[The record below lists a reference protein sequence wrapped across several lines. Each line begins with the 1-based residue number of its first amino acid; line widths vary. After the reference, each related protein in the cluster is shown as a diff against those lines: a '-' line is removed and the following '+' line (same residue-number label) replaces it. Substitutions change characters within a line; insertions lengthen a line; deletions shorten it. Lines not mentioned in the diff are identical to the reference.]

1 MRFCYAHRRFTLYPQ
16 SVDTWDLHPDNY
28 TPEFLDRA
36 RDTGF
41 DALECGFEVLA
52 KLGDEKSI
60 SDFGERVRSHGLKV
74 GAIRAGGTLTE
85 AKHGPAN
92 REKLMRA
99 VEYADH
105 VGAEVVNG
113 ALSAP
118 ARYPGHPP
126 GSIPG
131 SVSGWPVSQDSSKDA
146 QMWVY
151 DELASVFQGVCD
163 SNEEIDV
170 TIEVH
175 QNSPVDNSWSA
186 VRIHDMID
194 RENFG
199 INPDMGNVVWNY
211 DVPEEDYDAAIDAMA
226 PISKYWHCKNLHR
239 VYHRRISGQCLS
251 AFLCKTARL
260 TIDMR
265 YRRWPT
271 RATAATWRSRAHR
284 MVTSGIRTELR
295 WSMQGEYG
303 LSSRTDSS
311 SRPLRA

>member
-1 MRFCYAHRRFTLYPQ
+1 M
-16 SVDTWDLHPDNY
+16 
-28 TPEFLDRA
+28 
-36 RDTGF
+36 
-41 DALECGFEVLA
+41 
-52 KLGDEKSI
+52 KSRYLI
-60 SDFGERVRSHGLKV
+60 FGERVRSHGLKV
-74 GAIRAGGTLTE
+74 GSHPRRWHAHRGEAWSGKPRETYARRRVRRPRWRRSGQWRVERAGPL
-85 AKHGPAN
+85 P
-92 REKLMRA
+92 R
-99 VEYADH
+99 
-105 VGAEVVNG
+105 
-113 ALSAP
+113 
-118 ARYPGHPP
+118 HPP

-226 PISKYWHCKNLHR
+226 PISKYCIAR
-239 VYHRRISGQCLS
+239 TCTASTIRRISGQCLS

-303 LSSRTDSS
+303 LSSRTDC
-311 SRPLRA
+311 LIHD